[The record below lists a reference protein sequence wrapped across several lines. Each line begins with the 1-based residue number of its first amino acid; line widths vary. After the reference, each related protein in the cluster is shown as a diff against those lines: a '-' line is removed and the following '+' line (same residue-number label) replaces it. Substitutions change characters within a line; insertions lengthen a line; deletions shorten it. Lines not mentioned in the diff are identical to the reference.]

1 MGYESQPKGYEG
13 HILEAEKL
21 GDTALRVSKAKPR
34 DAKPRLRSELHVEAE
49 ARERDAV
56 CL

>member
-21 GDTALRVSKAKPR
+21 GDTAPRISKAKR
-34 DAKPRLRSELHVEAE
+34 KDAEQRLRSELHVEAE

-56 CL
+56 CP